1 MANGR
6 KPIPQAGG
14 GSGNNGHQSSRRY
27 AGGRGYR
34 RRPASSQT
42 DEVSRARCQAMFR
55 MDLMDIVSLTFFP
68 LCCILIHDHFL
79 STLT

>member
-1 MANGR
+1 MANTR

-14 GSGNNGHQSSRRY
+14 GSGNNGNQSSRRH

-42 DEVSRARCQAMFR
+42 DEVSRARCHEMFSL
-55 MDLMDIVSLTFFP
+55 DLMDIVSLTYIP